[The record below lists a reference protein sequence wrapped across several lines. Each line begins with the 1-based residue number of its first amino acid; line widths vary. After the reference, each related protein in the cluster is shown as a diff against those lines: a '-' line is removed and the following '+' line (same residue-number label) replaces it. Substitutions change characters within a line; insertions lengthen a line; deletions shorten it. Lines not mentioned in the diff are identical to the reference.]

1 MVYNSETT
9 PVFASNTADGS
20 LFATKQLLPSV
31 IDGPFTAY
39 WHYIMMSSN
48 KGYMLKLS
56 GSGVL

>member
-1 MVYNSETT
+1 MVYNSETA
-9 PVFASNTADGS
+9 VFASNTYDNN

-56 GSGVL
+56 AGGVL